1 MIFNNTCLAP
11 SIETSNNGEEMAI
24 LVASTVLF
32 SPLARP
38 IPIKAEPWFSIT
50 VLTSAKSKLT

>member
-1 MIFNNTCLAP
+1 MLSNTCLAP
-11 SIETSNNGEEMAI
+11 SIETSNNGEEIAS

-38 IPIKAEPWFSIT
+38 IPIKAAP
-50 VLTSAKSKLT
+50 